1 MEHLVE
7 GHLGGYYISDDDPE
21 IIESYCEQ
29 CGDSDRIILSWE
41 KGNKMETLF
50 DYFMDIKM
58 TKEKIEN
65 NLLNNDDKEELIDYL
80 KYQYD
85 CDRYIINELK
95 YNDLITNEERLL
107 LLKQVSLS
115 QKKQFEILREINF
128 DTKKINKNKKL
139 IKINEE

>member
-95 YNDLITNEERLL
+95 YNDLITNEERIL

-128 DTKKINKNKKL
+128 DTKKLSKNNQNK
-139 IKINEE
+139 